1 MSYAIISFV
10 VVTAI
15 TFLAGYL
22 ALRRT
27 GIGGERLVP
36 VAAAPGVSTILRFE
50 PGSEGRW
57 QRLMGR
63 LGRRVGSNDAE
74 RIGRFRRKL
83 LMAGFQD
90 PRAVMVVLGAKVA
103 LAVGGGLSYML
114 YGALIQRI
122 VPNLL
127 FVSAL
132 LAAVGFFLPDF
143 WLRNRIKERQR
154 AVVNFL
160 PDLLDMLMVCVE
172 AGMGFD
178 AAVARVVE
186 QPQYAKSPLHREFQ
200 RMSLEM
206 RAGRP
211 REEALRDLG
220 ERTGVQEVKSVV
232 SAFIQTD
239 RLGTPLGKTLRV
251 HAESAR
257 VQRRH
262 RAEERAYLAPVKMIF
277 PTVFF
282 LMPAFFLVTMGPSLL
297 MLLRM
302 FEMMGG
308 AVKTR

>member
-1 MSYAIISFV
+1 MSYVIVSFI

-15 TFLAGYL
+15 TFLAGYF

-27 GIGGERLVP
+27 GIGVDRLAP
-36 VAAAPGVSTILRFE
+36 MAATSGTGTIARFQ
-50 PGSEGRW
+50 PGSEGYWKRV
-57 QRLMGR
+57 MER
-63 LGRRVGSNDAE
+63 LGRRVGSTEA
-74 RIGRFRRKL
+74 RRAGLRHKL
-83 LMAGFQD
+83 VMAGFQD
-90 PRAVMVVLGAKVA
+90 PRAVMVLMGAKVA
-103 LAVGGGLSYML
+103 LAAGAGVSYML
-114 YGALIQRI
+114 YGLLVQRV
-122 VPNLL
+122 VPNVLL
-127 FVSAL
+127 VTVIL
-132 LAAVGFFLPDF
+132 TVVGFFLPDF

-154 AVVNFL
+154 AIVNFL

-211 REEALRDLG
+211 RVEALRDLG

>member
-1 MSYAIISFV
+1 MSYVIVSFI

-15 TFLAGYL
+15 TFLAGYF

-27 GIGGERLVP
+27 GIGVDRLVP
-36 VAAAPGVSTILRFE
+36 MAAASATGTIARFQ
-50 PGSEGRW
+50 PGSEGYW
-57 QRLMGR
+57 QRVMER
-63 LGRRVGSNDAE
+63 LGRRVGSTDA
-74 RIGRFRRKL
+74 RRAGLRHKL
-83 LMAGFQD
+83 IMAGFQD
-90 PRAVMVVLGAKVA
+90 PRAVMVLVGAKVA
-103 LAVGGGLSYML
+103 LAAGAGVSYML
-114 YGALIQRI
+114 YGLLVQRV
-122 VPNLL
+122 VPNVLL
-127 FVSAL
+127 VTAI
-132 LAAVGFFLPDF
+132 LAVVGFFLPDF

-154 AVVNFL
+154 AIVNFL

-211 REEALRDLG
+211 RMEALRDLG

>member
-1 MSYAIISFV
+1 M
-10 VVTAI
+10 
-15 TFLAGYL
+15 
-22 ALRRT
+22 
-27 GIGGERLVP
+27 E
-36 VAAAPGVSTILRFE
+36 
-50 PGSEGRW
+50 
-57 QRLMGR
+57 R
-63 LGRRVGSNDAE
+63 LGRRVGSTDA
-74 RIGRFRRKL
+74 RRAGLRHKL
-83 LMAGFQD
+83 IMAGFQD
-90 PRAVMVVLGAKVA
+90 PRAVMVLMGAKIA
-103 LAVGGGLSYML
+103 LAAGTGVSYML
-114 YGALIQRI
+114 YGLLVQRI
-122 VPNLL
+122 VPNVLL
-127 FVSAL
+127 VTAIL
-132 LAAVGFFLPDF
+132 TVVGFFLPDF

-154 AVVNFL
+154 AIVNFL

-200 RMSLEM
+200 RMSLEL

-211 REEALRDLG
+211 RMEALRDLG

>member
-1 MSYAIISFV
+1 MSYVIVSFI

-15 TFLAGYL
+15 TFLAGYF

-27 GIGGERLVP
+27 GIGVDRLAP
-36 VAAAPGVSTILRFE
+36 MAAASGTGTIARFE
-50 PGSEGRW
+50 PGSEGYW
-57 QRLMGR
+57 QRVMER
-63 LGRRVGSNDAE
+63 LGRRVGSTDA
-74 RIGRFRRKL
+74 RRAGLRHKL
-83 LMAGFQD
+83 IMAGFQD
-90 PRAVMVVLGAKVA
+90 PRAVMVLVGAKVA
-103 LAVGGGLSYML
+103 LAAGAGASYML
-114 YGALIQRI
+114 YGLLVQRV
-122 VPNLL
+122 VPNVLL
-127 FVSAL
+127 VTAIL
-132 LAAVGFFLPDF
+132 TVVGFFLPDF

-154 AVVNFL
+154 AIVNFL

-200 RMSLEM
+200 RMSLEL

-211 REEALRDLG
+211 RMEALRDLG

>member
-1 MSYAIISFV
+1 MSDVIVSFV
-10 VVTAI
+10 VLTAI
-15 TFLAGYL
+15 TFLAGYF

-27 GIGGERLVP
+27 GIGVDRLVP
-36 VAAAPGVSTILRFE
+36 MAAASGTGTIARFQ
-50 PGSEGRW
+50 PGSEGYW
-57 QRLMGR
+57 QRVMER
-63 LGRRVGSNDAE
+63 LGRRVGSTEA
-74 RIGRFRRKL
+74 RRAGLRHKL
-83 LMAGFQD
+83 IMAGFQD
-90 PRAVMVVLGAKVA
+90 PRAVMVLVGAKVA
-103 LAVGGGLSYML
+103 LAAGAGVSYML
-114 YGALIQRI
+114 YGLLVQRV
-122 VPNLL
+122 VPNVLL
-127 FVSAL
+127 LTAI
-132 LAAVGFFLPDF
+132 LAVVGFFLPDF

-154 AVVNFL
+154 AIVNFL

-200 RMSLEM
+200 RMSLEL

-211 REEALRDLG
+211 RMEALRDLG

-232 SAFIQTD
+232 SAFIQND

>member
-1 MSYAIISFV
+1 MAYVIVSFV

-15 TFLAGYL
+15 TFVAGYL

-27 GIGGERLVP
+27 GLGVERFASATVTP
-36 VAAAPGVSTILRFE
+36 AAGTILRFE
-50 PGSEGRW
+50 PGSEGYW
-57 QRLMGR
+57 QRLMER
-63 LGRRVGSNDAE
+63 LGRRVGSNDVE
-74 RIGRFRRKL
+74 RTGRFRRKL
-83 LMAGFQD
+83 IMAGLQN

-103 LAVGGGLSYML
+103 LGAAGGTSYML
-114 YGALIQRI
+114 YSLLVQRI
-122 VPNLL
+122 VPNVL
-127 FVSAL
+127 VVTAL
-132 LAAVGFFLPDF
+132 LAVAGFFLPDL
-143 WLRNRIKERQR
+143 WLRSRIKERQR
-154 AVVNFL
+154 AIVNFL

-186 QPQYAKSPLHREFQ
+186 QPQYRKSPLHREFQ
-200 RMSLEM
+200 RMSLEL
-206 RAGRP
+206 RSGRP

-297 MLLRM
+297 MLMRM

-308 AVKTR
+308 TVKTR

>member
-1 MSYAIISFV
+1 MSYVIVSFV

-15 TFLAGYL
+15 TFLAGYF

-27 GIGGERLVP
+27 GIGVDRLAP
-36 VAAAPGVSTILRFE
+36 MVAADGTGTIVRFE
-50 PGSEGRW
+50 PGAEGYW
-57 QRLMGR
+57 QRLMER
-63 LGRRVGSNDAE
+63 LGRRVGSTDA
-74 RIGRFRRKL
+74 RRAGLRQKL
-83 LMAGFQD
+83 ITAGFQD
-90 PRAVMVVLGAKVA
+90 PRAVMVLMGAKVA
-103 LAVGGGLSYML
+103 LAAGAGASYML
-114 YGALIQRI
+114 YGLLVQRI
-122 VPNLL
+122 VPNVLL
-127 FVSAL
+127 VTAV
-132 LAAVGFFLPDF
+132 LAVVGFFLPDF

-154 AVVNFL
+154 TIVNFL

-200 RMSLEM
+200 RMSLEL

-211 REEALRDLG
+211 RMEALRDLG